1 MKIYTNKN
9 YEVLSLDVQPDQY
22 VYEIETDKTREEIFG
37 TWCIE
42 CIRKYRYEPTYEFL
56 LDRNGNIVLNEAG
69 DPIYKTVGHGIL
81 LLAISAYNRFRKKIR
96 FSHKLMILPASWQT

>member
-37 TWCIE
+37 LARTHMLAHTCI
-42 CIRKYRYEPTYEFL
+42 F
-56 LDRNGNIVLNEAG
+56 
-69 DPIYKTVGHGIL
+69 
-81 LLAISAYNRFRKKIR
+81 
-96 FSHKLMILPASWQT
+96 